1 MLVSKDVK
9 IRKKCIMIKTTKTTA
24 VDLINET
31 INRGNQIWLTTDW
44 HLITFNKENGSIS
57 KRSNYNQIIN
67 TYSQIPENDL
77 IINLGDLIDSEV
89 EDPYHLNML
98 RKDLAKIKASM
109 ILIRGNNDVLPKEFY
124 TDTLGID
131 VFIDGNSFLYKDL
144 LFSHACEENNVRI
157 NVHGHSHFS
166 CRYYL
171 ISPTNQVDIFNVNRD
186 PINFND
192 IDKVYKD
199 YWENNNIEDLT
210 YLGFKTSADYKAW
223 LKATGQG
230 NGKGNRQ

>member
-1 MLVSKDVK
+1 
-9 IRKKCIMIKTTKTTA
+9 MIKYETRTTSA
-24 VDLINET
+24 SELINET
-31 INRGNQIWLTTDW
+31 LQRGNQIWLTTDW
-44 HLITFNKENGSIS
+44 HLIVFNKETGTIS
-57 KRSNYNQIIN
+57 KRPNYDQIIE

-89 EDPYHLNML
+89 EDQNNLEML
-98 RKDLAKIKASM
+98 RKDLSKIKTSM
-109 ILIRGNNDVLPKEFY
+109 ILIRGNNDVLPKAFY

-131 VFIDGNSFLYKDL
+131 VFVDGNSFRYEDI
-144 LFSHACEENNVRI
+144 LFSHACEENDVRM

-171 ISPTNQVDIFNVNRD
+171 VKPTNQVDIFNVNRS
-186 PINFND
+186 PVLFSD

-199 YWENNNIEDLT
+199 YWENNIIEDLT
-210 YLGFKTSADYKAW
+210 YMGFKTSADYKAW

>member
-1 MLVSKDVK
+1 
-9 IRKKCIMIKTTKTTA
+9 MIKYETRTTSA
-24 VDLINET
+24 ADLINET
-31 INRGNQIWLTTDW
+31 LQRGNQIWLTTDW
-44 HLITFNKENGSIS
+44 HLIVFDKKTGEIE
-57 KRSNYNQIIN
+57 KRPNYDEIIE

-89 EDPYHLNML
+89 EDQNNLNML
-98 RKDLAKIKASM
+98 KEDISKIRASM
-109 ILIRGNNDVLPKEFY
+109 ILIRGNNDILPNKFY

-131 VFIDGNSFLYKDL
+131 VFVDGNSFLYKDI
-144 LFSHACEENNVRI
+144 LFSHACEENNMRM

-171 ISPTNQVDIFNVNRD
+171 VKPTNQVDIFNVDRT
-186 PINFND
+186 PVLFSD
-192 IDKVYKD
+192 IDKVYKE
-199 YWENNNIEDLT
+199 YWEENNIEDLT
-210 YLGFKTSADYKAW
+210 YLGFKTAADYKAW

>member
-1 MLVSKDVK
+1 
-9 IRKKCIMIKTTKTTA
+9 MIKTTTTSA
-24 VDLINET
+24 AADLINET
-31 INRGNQIWLTTDW
+31 IQKGNQIWLTTDW
-44 HLITFNKENGSIS
+44 HLITFNKETGEIE
-57 KRSNYNQIIN
+57 RRPNYDQIIN
-67 TYSQIPENDL
+67 IYSQIPKNDL

-89 EDPYHLNML
+89 EDQNNLEML
-98 RKDLAKIKASM
+98 RKDLSKIKASM
-109 ILIRGNNDVLPKEFY
+109 ILIRGNNDVLQNKFY

-131 VFIDGNSFLYKDL
+131 IFIDGNSFLYKDI
-144 LFSHACEENNVRI
+144 LFSHACEENDVRI

-171 ISPTNQVDIFNVNRD
+171 IKPTNQVDIFNIDRT
-186 PINFND
+186 PILFKD

-199 YWENNNIEDLT
+199 YWENNIIEDLT
-210 YLGFKTSADYKAW
+210 YMGFKTSADYKAW